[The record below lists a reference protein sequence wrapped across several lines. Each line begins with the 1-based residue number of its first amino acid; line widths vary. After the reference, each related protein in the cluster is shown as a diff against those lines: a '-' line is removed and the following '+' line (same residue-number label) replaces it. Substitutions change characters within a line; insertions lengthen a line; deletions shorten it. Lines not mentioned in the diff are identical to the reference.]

1 MDVGNQIRERRQAL
15 GLSQEELARRLY
27 VSRVTVSHWETGK
40 TLPDVQ
46 SMLLLANLF
55 GTTIDE
61 MVRGD
66 VDEMRE
72 IVEKNEQQRKSF
84 AIALGAVEVT
94 VIAVLA
100 FMATA
105 GRDHLD
111 SALRLLLAVLVLASA
126 VVVLVARRQELG
138 RDARSAAELMGAA
151 SGDPVEAA
159 RESASANV
167 MRLVLQV
174 FVGLTVGIG
183 VLVLGGLLLDVRDF
197 TGLAAAV
204 GVVAMLAAAQMLG
217 RYARPA
223 WMAVILPALWVA
235 GAIALGAT
243 TGGLGS
249 PRDCFAVAG
258 GAVVLLAF
266 WAIGRSRRG

>member
-1 MDVGNQIRERRQAL
+1 MAIKDVIADIRKEA
-15 GLSQEELARRLY
+15 GITQEEMARRLY
-27 VSRVTVSHWETGK
+27 VTRQAVSRWEQGR

-72 IVEKNEQQRKSF
+72 MVEKNEQQRKAF

-138 RDARSAAELMGAA
+138 RDARSAAELLGAA

-204 GVVAMLAAAQMLG
+204 GVVAMLAAAQILG

-223 WMAVILPALWVA
+223 WMAVIPPALWVA
-235 GAIALGAT
+235 GAIALGTT

-266 WAIGRSRRG
+266 WTIGRSRRG